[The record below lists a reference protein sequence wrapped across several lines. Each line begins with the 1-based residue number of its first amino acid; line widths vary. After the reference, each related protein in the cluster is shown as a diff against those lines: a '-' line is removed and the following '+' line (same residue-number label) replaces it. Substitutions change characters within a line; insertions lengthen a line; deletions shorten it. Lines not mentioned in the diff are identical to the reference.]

1 MVVESATCNELSGE
15 SERSHRELERRER
28 ERGEGDREIERTQL
42 IRVRPR
48 QLVFKLDWVSFV
60 ATKF

>member
-28 ERGEGDREIERTQL
+28 EREVRETER
-42 IRVRPR
+42 
-48 QLVFKLDWVSFV
+48 
-60 ATKF
+60 

>member
-42 IRVRPR
+42 M
-48 QLVFKLDWVSFV
+48 
-60 ATKF
+60 